1 MLKEECELNNDNS
14 ILESITVK
22 KRGRKPKN
30 ISNNIN
36 DLLIKTKKCNSKII
50 NLNTNINYETISNM
64 VAHLPL
70 RNNDINKILN
80 NKIVDEPN
88 DNYFNITIDN
98 NTTSSNVNVNNKC
111 LNCIKYKQ
119 NINDLSEEIKIMK
132 NNLYHEIDKDVN
144 NSIYQSRVL
153 FHNIN
158 NLKWAESTDI
168 ACWWCC
174 HQFDNTPIG
183 IPEYKIKNK
192 FYLYGCFCSFNC
204 MLSYNIDINDSKIW
218 DRQTNIYIL
227 KNIIDKDNNYI
238 INPAPPRQCL
248 KFFGGNLSILE
259 YRKSFFI
266 LNKEY
271 RYLLP
276 PMMSIIS
283 SIEEYNKDIK
293 KKYEKND
300 NFVIKRTKPLVTI
313 SNSLKVL

>member
-1 MLKEECELNNDNS
+1 
-14 ILESITVK
+14 
-22 KRGRKPKN
+22 
-30 ISNNIN
+30 
-36 DLLIKTKKCNSKII
+36 
-50 NLNTNINYETISNM
+50 
-64 VAHLPL
+64 
-70 RNNDINKILN
+70 
-80 NKIVDEPN
+80 
-88 DNYFNITIDN
+88 
-98 NTTSSNVNVNNKC
+98 
-111 LNCIKYKQ
+111 
-119 NINDLSEEIKIMK
+119 
-132 NNLYHEIDKDVN
+132 
-144 NSIYQSRVL
+144 
-153 FHNIN
+153 
-158 NLKWAESTDI
+158 
-168 ACWWCC
+168 
-174 HQFDNTPIG
+174 
-183 IPEYKIKNK
+183 
-192 FYLYGCFCSFNC
+192 